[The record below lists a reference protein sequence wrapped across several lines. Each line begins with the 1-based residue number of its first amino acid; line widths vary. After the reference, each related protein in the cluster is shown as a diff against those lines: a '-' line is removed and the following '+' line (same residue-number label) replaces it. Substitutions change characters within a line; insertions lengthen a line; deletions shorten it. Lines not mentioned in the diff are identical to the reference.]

1 MQWFIYRSLNEIT
14 ISTVPNGPPQNFT
27 VVVDSSR
34 SLILNWTPPL
44 LLDANGIIVDY
55 TITVISNSG
64 NSSFQ
69 TGSSTIRYTLT
80 ALRPYVHYT
89 CLVAA
94 HTVIGRGP
102 FSSQFTI
109 TTPEEAPEAGP
120 VDITHSNVMP
130 QSVRISWNPP
140 NQEHQNGII
149 WHYQIETYE
158 NATGNVLSYQT
169 PLDGASFLITNL
181 HPFYVYTVRIQ
192 AVTIGPGPLSESL
205 TVTTGEDSKLIFNS
219 SKEVI

>member
-1 MQWFIYRSLNEIT
+1 M
-14 ISTVPNGPPQNFT
+14 PNGPPQNFT
-27 VVVDSSR
+27 VAVDSSR
-34 SLILNWTPPL
+34 SLTLNWSPPL

-69 TGSSTIRYTLT
+69 IGSSTTSYTLT
-80 ALRPYVHYT
+80 SLRPYVRYT

-140 NQEHQNGII
+140 NREHQNGII
-149 WHYQIETYE
+149 RHYQIEAYE
-158 NATGNVLSYQT
+158 NATGNVLTYQT
-169 PLDGASFLITNL
+169 PSDGTSFLITNL

-205 TVTTGEDSKLIFNS
+205 TVTTAEDSKLFFNS
-219 SKEVI
+219 SNESYL